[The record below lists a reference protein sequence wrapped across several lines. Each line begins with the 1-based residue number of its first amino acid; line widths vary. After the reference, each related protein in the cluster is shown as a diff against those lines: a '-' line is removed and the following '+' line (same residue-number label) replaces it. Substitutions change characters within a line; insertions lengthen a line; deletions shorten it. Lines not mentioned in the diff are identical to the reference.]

1 MACVCACMDG
11 NCLLGLEDSFLS
23 LNEARFALLGTS
35 LAAKFLR
42 ANGITF
48 FKVSEETLKL
58 LGKSDMYY
66 SNPESPPLTKPA
78 RKALDWAV
86 NEKLKS
92 GNALAFY

>member
-1 MACVCACMDG
+1 MSFR
-11 NCLLGLEDSFLS
+11 LGKFLS
-23 LNEARFALLGTS
+23 LNEERFALLGTS

-48 FKVSEETLKL
+48 LKVSDEILKL
-58 LGKSDMYY
+58 LGRSDMYFF
-66 SNPESPPLTKPA
+66 SPEHPPLTKQA
-78 RKALDWAV
+78 QMALDWAV